1 MAWPFCWLEVNKLT
15 VLPALL
21 VSAILVKLTPNRG
34 NWSFTVLDTRTVT
47 EVEAGVAGGAE
58 LTVVEPQPE
67 VNAIPWPE
75 IDPYLVHTL
84 SHRIERGGVA
94 RLQSR

>member
-1 MAWPFCWLEVNKLT
+1 
-15 VLPALL
+15 
-21 VSAILVKLTPNRG
+21 VKLTPNRG

-67 VNAIPWPE
+67 VNAIASTTMQVRRMPW
-75 IDPYLVHTL
+75 ILG
-84 SHRIERGGVA
+84 RIEYGCEEDAVRINA
-94 RLQSR
+94 P